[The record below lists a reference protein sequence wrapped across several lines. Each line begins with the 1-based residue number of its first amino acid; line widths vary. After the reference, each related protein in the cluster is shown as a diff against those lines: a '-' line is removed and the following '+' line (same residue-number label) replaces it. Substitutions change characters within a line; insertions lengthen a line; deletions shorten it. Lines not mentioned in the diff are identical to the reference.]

1 MSKKIYVGNM
11 NYSTDESSLKDLFS
25 EFGTVLSAKVITD
38 QMTGR
43 SKGFG
48 FIEMEN
54 DSEAAAAINAL
65 NGKECNGDALP
76 GCNFAHRCQPPQR
89 QRPVGHQLNRRK
101 AQHADNLPR
110 VPGAMPGLV
119 AERDPLVFRIP
130 DSDRGHQHQRNHR
143 GQPNARTA
151 QHRKTE
157 GP

>member
-54 DSEAAAAINAL
+54 DSEASAAIDAL
-65 NGKECNGDALP
+65 NGKECNGRNLKVNEAIDKP
-76 GCNFAHRCQPPQR
+76 
-89 QRPVGHQLNRRK
+89 RR
-101 AQHADNLPR
+101 
-110 VPGAMPGLV
+110 
-119 AERDPLVFRIP
+119 
-130 DSDRGHQHQRNHR
+130 DRY
-143 GQPNARTA
+143 
-151 QHRKTE
+151 
-157 GP
+157 

>member
-65 NGKECNGDALP
+65 NGKECNGRNLKVNEAIDKP
-76 GCNFAHRCQPPQR
+76 
-89 QRPVGHQLNRRK
+89 RR
-101 AQHADNLPR
+101 
-110 VPGAMPGLV
+110 
-119 AERDPLVFRIP
+119 
-130 DSDRGHQHQRNHR
+130 DRY
-143 GQPNARTA
+143 
-151 QHRKTE
+151 
-157 GP
+157 

>member
-54 DSEAAAAINAL
+54 DSEASAAINAL
-65 NGKECNGDALP
+65 NGKECNGRNLKVNEAIDKP
-76 GCNFAHRCQPPQR
+76 
-89 QRPVGHQLNRRK
+89 RR
-101 AQHADNLPR
+101 
-110 VPGAMPGLV
+110 
-119 AERDPLVFRIP
+119 
-130 DSDRGHQHQRNHR
+130 DRY
-143 GQPNARTA
+143 
-151 QHRKTE
+151 
-157 GP
+157 